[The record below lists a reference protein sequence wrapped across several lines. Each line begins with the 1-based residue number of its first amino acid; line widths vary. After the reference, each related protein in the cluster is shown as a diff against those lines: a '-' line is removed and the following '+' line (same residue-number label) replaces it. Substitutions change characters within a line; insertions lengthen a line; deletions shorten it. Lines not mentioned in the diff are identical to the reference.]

1 MDQEDYEE
9 QCLQN
14 RARFQALLKEMG
26 YDGDLLPPT
35 KKASQ
40 TPRATRK
47 RKASVDTE
55 DGSDGNEENHKKIAR
70 VGDYES
76 GKEGTGLRRSRRNQG
91 KKVDYTGDSIGRPVP
106 RLTSYGVGMKMKSEP
121 RSVGKRLY
129 DPKTFGTIPGIPVGT
144 WWQTREECSA
154 DAVHAPWVAG
164 ISGGPKGAYSVALS
178 GGYEDD
184 VDLGDAFTFTG
195 SGGRD
200 LKGTKASPKN
210 LRTAPQSC
218 DQLFENPFNSALKK
232 SCETKKPIR
241 VIRGYKLNSPYAP
254 AQGYRY
260 DGLYTVEKAWM
271 ERGLNTRGWMV
282 CKFAFKRIEGQAPL
296 QLNDGDDMS
305 ESELIEQDAKES

>member
-1 MDQEDYEE
+1 MLVECNTESWEYGHVFVTGVKGNRVMFTRITFSWIIDRLCISLYMDQEDYEE

-129 DPKTFGTIPGIPVGT
+129 DP
-144 WWQTREECSA
+144 
-154 DAVHAPWVAG
+154 
-164 ISGGPKGAYSVALS
+164 
-178 GGYEDD
+178 
-184 VDLGDAFTFTG
+184 
-195 SGGRD
+195 
-200 LKGTKASPKN
+200 
-210 LRTAPQSC
+210 
-218 DQLFENPFNSALKK
+218 
-232 SCETKKPIR
+232 
-241 VIRGYKLNSPYAP
+241 
-254 AQGYRY
+254 
-260 DGLYTVEKAWM
+260 
-271 ERGLNTRGWMV
+271 
-282 CKFAFKRIEGQAPL
+282 
-296 QLNDGDDMS
+296 
-305 ESELIEQDAKES
+305 